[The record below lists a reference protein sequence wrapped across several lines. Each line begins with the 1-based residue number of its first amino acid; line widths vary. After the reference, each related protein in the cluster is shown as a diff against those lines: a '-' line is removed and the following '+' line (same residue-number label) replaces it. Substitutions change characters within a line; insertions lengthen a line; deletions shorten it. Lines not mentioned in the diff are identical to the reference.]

1 MSLGS
6 LQSLTRFCGKVV
18 NSNCCAS
25 VHLGCHSL
33 IWLECLWCPLLLP
46 VQTHQLNEF
55 ICAHAK
61 DGSHPKVP
69 AWFLIELPELFLAR
83 FQKWVCMV
91 PLTLDYKK
99 QKMLLK
105 PWCAFKTELRNH
117 HDTHYSRSGCVWF
130 LLLLI
135 IKNKKCCWSHGVLSK
150 RNWGT
155 IMIPISWYG
164 KHVNWSTIAA
174 QLPFQSKSTVLEN
187 MSIQWK
193 TCQGWTSRYIF
204 VDMLTKCQLLVIL
217 VCYHPSGQAWP
228 SIQGGG
234 PRISLTSTFGKVIF
248 ILKSDLVN
256 WVNCSFCSTHPGL
269 YLLFSSCANASIKL
283 CERMDEWKECQR
295 Q

>member
-174 QLPFQSKSTVLEN
+174 QLPFHLNWDCFKSTVCEAWAFSGKHVKAELRDV
-187 MSIQWK
+187 SLL
-193 TCQGWTSRYIF
+193 TCSTFIS
-204 VDMLTKCQLLVIL
+204 CQLWLLPL
-217 VCYHPSGQAWP
+217 VCY
-228 SIQGGG
+228 IQVA
-234 PRISLTSTFGKVIF
+234 RCSLRFNLGAPGFLWQVRLAKSFSSWKVIWA
-248 ILKSDLVN
+248 IESIG
-256 WVNCSFCSTHPGL
+256 SF
-269 YLLFSSCANASIKL
+269 
-283 CERMDEWKECQR
+283 
-295 Q
+295 

>member
-1 MSLGS
+1 
-6 LQSLTRFCGKVV
+6 
-18 NSNCCAS
+18 
-25 VHLGCHSL
+25 
-33 IWLECLWCPLLLP
+33 
-46 VQTHQLNEF
+46 
-55 ICAHAK
+55 
-61 DGSHPKVP
+61 
-69 AWFLIELPELFLAR
+69 
-83 FQKWVCMV
+83 
-91 PLTLDYKK
+91 
-99 QKMLLK
+99 MLLK

-217 VCYHPSGQAWP
+217 VRYHPSGQVQP
-228 SIQGGG
+228 SLQLGG

-248 ILKSDLVN
+248 ILKSDLGN
-256 WVNCSFCSTHPGL
+256 WVNWFILVYYWLMTAPMYRLSAVLICVDVCWFVW
-269 YLLFSSCANASIKL
+269 KL
-283 CERMDEWKECQR
+283 QKDSLINLICKCPS
-295 Q
+295 